1 MRGLNIAIAGCGP
14 CGLGAALLLH
24 RAGHHVTLFERFDTP
39 RPIGSG
45 LMLQPTGM
53 AVLSKLGLQDVALA
67 RGARVDRLFGK
78 AGEQVVLDVHY
89 AALRRRGTFGIG
101 IHRASLFAI
110 LYEAVLQ
117 SGISVRTGCT
127 LT

>member
-1 MRGLNIAIAGCGP
+1 MRRLDIAIAGCGP
-14 CGLGAALLLH
+14 CGLAAALLLH

-53 AVLSKLGLQDVALA
+53 AVLSKMGLLDAVLA

-78 AGEQVVLDVHY
+78 AGKRIVLD
-89 AALRRRGTFGIG
+89 
-101 IHRASLFAI
+101 
-110 LYEAVLQ
+110 
-117 SGISVRTGCT
+117 
-127 LT
+127 